1 MSDKRSNTAVLGAE
15 PRRTASPERQP
26 AAQDDQDSY
35 EHAWY
40 QILKAI
46 AESEGRDDH
55 V

>member
-1 MSDKRSNTAVLGAE
+1 MPDKRANTALLGAE
-15 PRRTASPERQP
+15 PSRTARPEPQP
-26 AAQDDQDSY
+26 AAQDDLDSY

-46 AESEGRDDH
+46 AELEGRDDQ